1 MDRTRLE
8 LFFYELLESEKWRN
22 TNELTNITNF
32 LADCMNTAILDYCN
46 DNNIDTDGVPV
57 ISVDEY

>member
-8 LFFYELLESEKWRN
+8 LFFYELLESEKCRN

-32 LADCMNTAILDYCN
+32 LADCMNTVILDYCN
-46 DNNIDTDGVPV
+46 DNNIDTDGAPV
-57 ISVDEY
+57 ISIDKY

>member
-8 LFFYELLESEKWRN
+8 LFFYELLESEKCRN
-22 TNELTNITNF
+22 TNELTNVTNF
-32 LADCMNTAILDYCN
+32 LADCMNNAILDYCN
-46 DNNIDTDGVPV
+46 DNNIITDGVPV

>member
-8 LFFYELLESEKWRN
+8 LFFYELLESEKCRN
-22 TNELTNITNF
+22 TNELTNATNF
-32 LADCMNTAILDYCN
+32 LADCMNNAILDYCN
-46 DNNIDTDGVPV
+46 DNNIITDGVLV

>member
-8 LFFYELLESEKWRN
+8 LFFYELLESKECRN

-46 DNNIDTDGVPV
+46 DNNIDTDCAPV
-57 ISVDEY
+57 ISID